1 MWEETHKMKGDQLQP
16 GPERSPNP
24 VFSTQP
30 KAINPRLRLSKSR
43 GGDEDDLPAQG
54 ADKIDPFGENPGW
67 DPDWVKAHKIN
78 YLGRVIN
85 LVVFLLFNMIFWG
98 IALSHYYAK

>member
-1 MWEETHKMKGDQLQP
+1 MKGYPLLLETS
-16 GPERSPNP
+16 ERCKPS

-30 KAINPRLRLSKSR
+30 KAINPRLRLRKSR
-43 GGDEDDLPAQG
+43 SGGDDEELPPPG
-54 ADKIDPFGENPGW
+54 ADKDKIDPFGENPGW

>member
-1 MWEETHKMKGDQLQP
+1 MKGDHLQP
-16 GPERSPNP
+16 GPQRSPNP

>member
-1 MWEETHKMKGDQLQP
+1 MYQSLFAL
-16 GPERSPNP
+16 
-24 VFSTQP
+24 FSTQP
-30 KAINPRLRLSKSR
+30 KAINPKLRLVKDRDQEGEEES
-43 GGDEDDLPAQG
+43 GE
-54 ADKIDPFGENPGW
+54 KIDPFGENPGW

-98 IALSHYYAK
+98 IALSHYYAS